1 MSETPFNH
9 KKAKKQYGEFM
20 RIVSAGAYSDRE
32 SNGSSVPDDVE
43 KSIDELEYQAA
54 LRGLYFVRILKHSA
68 SDNQRYELQPMSN
81 EQIATFTYTLTD
93 EREVLQEIARGFKP
107 FYLVLV
113 HFQVS
118 GTTLRE
124 YAGDDLDQVRA
135 RYASVASWR
144 NWLESYGEVTG
155 HHPLQVEP
163 RRRVHHTIE
172 VLRDG
177 KPITLR
183 ELFP

>member
-1 MSETPFNH
+1 M
-9 KKAKKQYGEFM
+9 
-20 RIVSAGAYSDRE
+20 
-32 SNGSSVPDDVE
+32 
-43 KSIDELEYQAA
+43 
-54 LRGLYFVRILKHSA
+54 
-68 SDNQRYELQPMSN
+68 
-81 EQIATFTYTLTD
+81 TYKVTD
-93 EREVLQEIARGFKP
+93 EREVLREIARGFKP

-124 YAGDDLDQVRA
+124 YTGDDLDQARA

-144 NWLESYGEVTG
+144 NWFESNKEVTG
-155 HHPLQVEP
+155 HHPLQGEQ

-177 KPITLR
+177 KPLTLR
-183 ELFP
+183 ELFPELYP